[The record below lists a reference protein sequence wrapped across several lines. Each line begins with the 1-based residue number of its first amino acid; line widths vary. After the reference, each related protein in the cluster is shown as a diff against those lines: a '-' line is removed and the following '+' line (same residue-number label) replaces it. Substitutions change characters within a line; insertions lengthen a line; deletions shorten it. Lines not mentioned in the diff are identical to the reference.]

1 MTQVERV
8 EKIQGTLMAAV
19 QSVSESKEL
28 TATQQILI
36 KGLSGAIGAGISN
49 FVLFPLENIK
59 TRLMLATDE
68 EKKEGIISI
77 INRVYQKEGISGFL
91 AGINSYVIYS
101 VGTYGIF
108 FLTYEALK

>member
-1 MTQVERV
+1 MAQVERV
-8 EKIQGTLMAAV
+8 GKLQSALMAAV
-19 QSVSESKEL
+19 ESVAEQKEL
-28 TATQQILI
+28 SNTQQILI

-68 EKKEGIISI
+68 EKKEGTLSI
-77 INRVYQKEGISGFL
+77 IAKVYEKEGVSGFL